1 MPEFIDVRGL
11 PDEQVQFVQQLIE
24 FMRHKRQEAISTPEA
39 ETINF
44 RAWSLGTKGTLS
56 REELYDYLDEQ

>member
-24 FMRHKRQEAISTPEA
+24 FMRDKHLKATPKPEP

-44 RAWSLGTKGTLS
+44 RTWPLGTKGTLS
-56 REELYDYLDEQ
+56 REEIYHDM